1 MDDIQLEELDMD
13 IPESVGEM
21 VLMDSWESDE
31 WEDDSMFKQ
40 IPDIDWE

>member
-31 WEDDSMFKQ
+31 WEDDSTFKV